1 MKNVTKFVMLGLL
14 LVPFVAIMN
23 LGNAYAETVNV
34 TIEPGSGVPGCEVDN
49 KCYDP
54 ATVTVPVGTTV
65 VWKNGDSQGH
75 TITSGTAGADTFGE
89 EFDSSFPLMK
99 PEATFEHTFDKVGEF
114 PYFCQVHPY
123 MVGKVIVTEEM
134 EEMPE
139 EEAPEEEMP
148 EEEAPTMEEGKITVT
163 FEDSSFDVMAS
174 LSNGKVQSGDIDP
187 DFTSLVLMLETSAT
201 DDGELLITLP
211 RELIDA
217 KSNDADDD
225 FIVLVDGD
233 EVDYEEHHTTDA
245 ERALLIQVPA
255 GAEEAEIVGSQVVPE
270 FPIAVIAVMG
280 AIIATAIAV
289 SRFKN
294 PLGP

>member
-1 MKNVTKFVMLGLL
+1 
-14 LVPFVAIMN
+14 
-23 LGNAYAETVNV
+23 
-34 TIEPGSGVPGCEVDN
+34 
-49 KCYDP
+49 
-54 ATVTVPVGTTV
+54 
-65 VWKNGDSQGH
+65 
-75 TITSGTAGADTFGE
+75 
-89 EFDSSFPLMK
+89 
-99 PEATFEHTFDKVGEF
+99 
-114 PYFCQVHPY
+114 

-134 EEMPE
+134 EEMP

-163 FEDSSFDVMAS
+163 FEDSSFDVMVS
-174 LSNGKVQSGDIDP
+174 LSNGEVQSADIDP